1 MRIEKTLVEFID
13 AHLGVLA
20 GGTSIL
26 FICDSFTLND
36 AITLNLLVGINF
48 LKQGG
53 GGIVLGTS
61 LPASM
66 INDDI
71 RIRFSPEDINFIW
84 QAFNE
89 GKCYYL
95 DTTPNNVFHKGSSSL
110 KGVFRIDNDPDR
122 ILFEVSYL
130 REKIKNVLPDTPLM
144 ILYQNFSS
152 SILDFGSKT
161 VLKMFRKLTA
171 NVKRWGDIIMG
182 LVNRDIHDALILN
195 ALIHLADFVVELRS
209 EEGGGLKQPYIRV
222 LKSPVLEPSSTNIH
236 QRYAY
241 IFYNNTFVKL
251 PALAPAFDNFKRSI
265 SYEEGK
271 ILIYD
276 REFLITPL
284 STFLFLFKELEKTL
298 GMNEYEKFM
307 ENFGRKLGL
316 EITNLFKSK
325 YGLEGSDLL
334 REALNYFLIRGW
346 GRLIKREGSPESG
359 EFKIYNFMTLSY
371 YYGKSNHKVCVVVGS
386 ILAGILEGVT
396 GKKWICNETHC
407 IARGDEWCV
416 FEAKIEQTP

>member
-1 MRIEKTLVEFID
+1 MMTEKMVEFID
-13 AHLGVLA
+13 EYLGVLS

-53 GGIVLGTS
+53 GGIVIGTS
-61 LPASM
+61 LPSSM
-66 INDDI
+66 VNEDI
-71 RIRFSPEDINFIW
+71 QTRFSPKDVDLIW
-84 QAFNE
+84 QAFNV

-95 DTTPNNVFHKGSSSL
+95 DTTLNNTFHKGSSL
-110 KGVFRIDNDPDR
+110 KGVLGIDNDPDR

-130 REKIKNVLPDTPLM
+130 REKIKNVSPDTPLM

-161 VLKMFRKLTA
+161 VLKIFRKLTA

-182 LVNRDIHDALILN
+182 LVNRDIHDPIILN
-195 ALIHLADFVVELRS
+195 ALIHLADFVVELRC
-209 EEGGGLKQPYIRV
+209 EEGGSLKQPYFRV
-222 LKSPVLEPSSTNIH
+222 LKSPVSEPSSANIY

-241 IFYNNTFVKL
+241 LFSNNTFLKL
-251 PALAPAFDNFKRSI
+251 PALAPIFDDFKRRI
-265 SYEEGK
+265 SYREGK
-271 ILIYD
+271 ILIGD

-298 GMNEYEKFM
+298 GINEYGKFM
-307 ENFGRKLGL
+307 EGFGRKLGL

-334 REALNYFLIRGW
+334 RETLNYFLIRGW

-359 EFKIYNFMTLSY
+359 EFKIYNFMTISY
-371 YYGKSNHKVCVVVGS
+371 YYGKSNHKVCAVVGS

-396 GKKWICNETHC
+396 GKRWICNETHC

-416 FEAKIEQTP
+416 FEAKIEQPP